1 MSEIVLSAIFSMI
14 SDKLASAASASLE
27 KLAPYN
33 EIDPSEI
40 EKLQRSLIQIQ
51 DLLLDA
57 SQKEITNRSVKLWL
71 NDLQHLAY
79 DTDDLLDDLA
89 TDAMHLSDEAET
101 HTSKVR
107 KILSSIPFSKRSSWT
122 RSMKNKIDEITTRLQ
137 DLLGKKDDLGLIV
150 KEASRTKN
158 INRSLQTCVFDPS
171 SIVGRQAE
179 KEELVQRLLGV
190 EPSDRNYSI
199 VPIVG
204 MGGVGKTTMARLLY
218 DDQQVK
224 DHFKLRAWVCVSDDF
239 DSFGIS
245 KHIFKAVAPLVKE
258 DFTDMNLLQVALQDQ
273 LKGKVFLLVLDDVW
287 RRGVMIGKPSSGHFI
302 HVRPEAKSS

>member
-101 HTSKVR
+101 HTSKT
-107 KILSSIPFSKRSSWT
+107 LSTLTTVSKT
-122 RSMKNKIDEITTRLQ
+122 F
-137 DLLGKKDDLGLIV
+137 DLG
-150 KEASRTKN
+150 
-158 INRSLQTCVFDPS
+158 SLF
-171 SIVGRQAE
+171 
-179 KEELVQRLLGV
+179 
-190 EPSDRNYSI
+190 
-199 VPIVG
+199 
-204 MGGVGKTTMARLLY
+204 
-218 DDQQVK
+218 
-224 DHFKLRAWVCVSDDF
+224 
-239 DSFGIS
+239 
-245 KHIFKAVAPLVKE
+245 
-258 DFTDMNLLQVALQDQ
+258 
-273 LKGKVFLLVLDDVW
+273 FLFVDTN
-287 RRGVMIGKPSSGHFI
+287 
-302 HVRPEAKSS
+302 